1 VTGPLPSTGRE
12 ARSAYE
18 DDTNKTEIWRKGGA
32 LSMAGGGRNQYHTVP
47 EVDALVEVDERSLFL
62 STSPVERDQQ
72 RLMLA
77 FILVLLLGFGAA
89 APFARAPLPEF
100 PAFVTVYQTA
110 LVIFDLVIAAL
121 LFGQFLI
128 LRSHALIVLA
138 CGYLFSTAMTVAHL
152 LTFPGVFSSTGLLD
166 AGIQTTAWLYW
177 FWHGGFLVA
186 MISYALLKRH
196 DAPVRGNLGIII
208 PAAVLATVAAGAG
221 LIMLATVG
229 EQFLPSIMLDGKR
242 VTRFIIGPS
251 ATVWIMG
258 LLALA
263 LLRRGRQTALDL
275 WLMAVVWAWLLDVAL
290 STVLADARFQ
300 LGFYAGRGFG
310 LLASALVLVALVVN
324 INRLYA
330 RQAAV
335 ASQLGVELAD
345 MRRLH
350 EVSTRSTHQ
359 VDLPHMLDEILDATI
374 EVQRADFGNIQ
385 LYDPKAGTLRIVV
398 QRGFPRA
405 FLNYLATVNANHDS
419 VCAQALR
426 DRHRIIV
433 EDVMSDDRFISIR
446 SLAAQTGFRS
456 VQSTPILVRDGELR
470 GMISTHCRKPNR
482 PSERDLRLT
491 DLYARLAAE
500 LIERVEGDEA
510 LRKAARTA
518 EKANRTKDRFLMTAS
533 HDLRQPLQSLSL
545 LAGVL
550 RRLASDER
558 VFTVVAGQEQAID
571 TMSKLLNSLLDISKL
586 ETGAIEPH
594 AIAMPLDDLFDELK
608 VEFASPAEAKGVRFE
623 VTRCGYRVL
632 SDPLL
637 LGQIL
642 RNLLSNAIRYTY
654 EGSVTLTCVCEGEL
668 ARIEIKDTGVGIARE
683 HLSHIFEEFYQIGV
697 SPNATR
703 EGHGLGLS
711 VVQRAAKLL
720 GHKIKVRSRPGKG
733 TVFSILLPVCLEA

>member
-1 VTGPLPSTGRE
+1 MVE
-12 ARSAYE
+12 AH
-18 DDTNKTEIWRKGGA
+18 
-32 LSMAGGGRNQYHTVP
+32 Q
-47 EVDALVEVDERSLFL
+47 RSLFL
-62 STSPVERDQQ
+62 STSPVEREQQ
-72 RLMLA
+72 RMMLA
-77 FILVLLLGFGAA
+77 FIVVLLLGFGAA
-89 APFARAPLPEF
+89 VPFARMPLPEF

-110 LVIFDLVIAAL
+110 LVTFDLVITAL

-128 LRSHALIVLA
+128 LRSHGLIVLA
-138 CGYLFSTAMTVAHL
+138 CGYLFSTTMTVAHL
-152 LTFPGVFSSTGLLD
+152 LTFPGVFSATGLLQ
-166 AGIQTTAWLYW
+166 AGVQTTAWLYW

-186 MISYALLKRH
+186 MISYALLKRN
-196 DAPVRGNLGIII
+196 DTPVQGNLGIVI
-208 PAAVLATVAAGAG
+208 PGAVLGTVGAG
-221 LIMLATVG
+221 TALIMLATVG

-242 VTRFIIGPS
+242 VTGLIVGPS
-251 ATVWIMG
+251 ATVWILGM
-258 LLALA
+258 LALG

-310 LLASALVLVALVVN
+310 LLASGLVLVALVVN

-330 RQAAV
+330 RQAIV

-359 VDLPHMLDEILDATI
+359 ADLPHMLDEILDATI
-374 EVQRADFGNIQ
+374 ELQRADFGIIQ
-385 LYDPKAGTLRIVV
+385 LYDPTARTLRIVV

-405 FLNYLATVNANHDS
+405 FLSHFAVVGREHGS
-419 VCAQALR
+419 VCAHALR
-426 DRHRIIV
+426 DRERVIV
-433 EDVMSDDRFISIR
+433 EDVMSDARFA
-446 SLAAQTGFRS
+446 SLRPIAEQTGFRS
-456 VQSTPILVRDGELR
+456 VHATPILGRDGNLK
-470 GMISTHCRKPNR
+470 GMISTHSREPVR

-500 LIERVEGDEA
+500 LIERVEGDDA

-545 LAGVL
+545 LTGVL
-550 RRLASDER
+550 RRLASEER
-558 VFTVVAGQEQAID
+558 TATVIAGQEQAIE

-586 ETGAIEPH
+586 ETGAFEPRV
-594 AIAMPLDDLFDELK
+594 IAVALDDLLDELL
-608 VEFASPAEAKGVRFE
+608 VEFSSPAEAKGVRLE
-623 VTRCGYRVL
+623 VVKCGYRVL
-632 SDPLL
+632 SDPIL

-642 RNLLSNAIRYTY
+642 RNLLSNAIRYTH
-654 EGSVTLTCVCEGEL
+654 EGSVALTCVREGEQ
-668 ARIEIKDTGVGIARE
+668 ARIDIKDTGVGIARE
-683 HLSHIFEEFYQIGV
+683 HLPHIFEEFYQIGV

-711 VVQRAAKLL
+711 VVQRAVKLL
-720 GHKIKVRSRPGKG
+720 GHKIRVRSRPGKG
-733 TVFSILLPVCLEA
+733 TVFSILLSLCLEA